1 MMLLLCLLML
11 LLPLIF
17 VFTDLQSQRKAFIQ
31 AVENI
36 LHNGTLESP
45 KVCNATII
53 SAFYHIKSKHSYD
66 EYLTWMINFLSLTD
80 CMVIFTQPDMVST
93 IKSMRGPQKSSNIV
107 IIPRSIESFMMF
119 QLLNKKQWEEQELMD
134 PDHYPG
140 HSK

>member
-45 KVCNATII
+45 AICNATLI
-53 SAFYHIKSKHSYD
+53 SAFYHIKSKHSYE

-80 CMVIFTQPDMVST
+80 CMVIFTKSDMVPT
-93 IKSMRGPQKSSNIV
+93 IRAIRGS
-107 IIPRSIESFMMF
+107 
-119 QLLNKKQWEEQELMD
+119 KK
-134 PDHYPG
+134 
-140 HSK
+140 